1 MLQRGQERARAA
13 SSSASMPV
21 TTRNRGHARATTT
34 LDLGSLPPELVN
46 AVLQRSTL
54 RSLTRLA
61 LTNQPWCELVTAH
74 LLQESKPIVHRAPTS
89 LLRACRPRKHTAGN
103 EVVYLF
109 PLCAAVHDALD
120 ACERGGCVPD
130 ALASSMRE
138 RIPSRE
144 ERLTDALVA
153 ELQPALL
160 DLVRHTEETAQQ
172 LYIAVGLRLSP
183 AVFIEVAT
191 KLWASQK
198 VMWAAVG
205 RQSGKVRGTCH
216 SWYHA
221 VCGAV
226 AAIDRVGLTHDGPWE
241 ANWEA
246 HDVLS
251 LWKNRPCPVGLEGV
265 IITTMMPLEDDGNGR
280 RIADKLDLDIA
291 EGKILDLLS
300 TGTASVDAQAQFMQ
314 TLAHQQAV
322 LTHADEPEDW
332 DAMPGHEPG
341 EFSTSVAQHLSRLA

>member
-1 MLQRGQERARAA
+1 MRVDRLNSFNRRYRSCSRPRLIPWFFLLPPPTPTGEKRTGCYNADNAPARRRRPALVA
-13 SSSASMPV
+13 
-21 TTRNRGHARATTT
+21 THARATTT
-34 LDLGSLPPELVN
+34 LDLGSLPPELVD

-198 VMWAAVG
+198 VCGQPWAGNQARCEAPATVGTTPSAV
-205 RQSGKVRGTCH
+205 R
-216 SWYHA
+216 WPP
-221 VCGAV
+221 
-226 AAIDRVGLTHDGPWE
+226 LTE
-241 ANWEA
+241 
-246 HDVLS
+246 
-251 LWKNRPCPVGLEGV
+251 
-265 IITTMMPLEDDGNGR
+265 
-280 RIADKLDLDIA
+280 
-291 EGKILDLLS
+291 
-300 TGTASVDAQAQFMQ
+300 
-314 TLAHQQAV
+314 
-322 LTHADEPEDW
+322 W
-332 DAMPGHEPG
+332 D
-341 EFSTSVAQHLSRLA
+341 